1 MKNILIFPCGSEIG
15 LEIHRALKYNKHFK
29 LIGGSSVEDHGK
41 FVYENYIGGI
51 PFIND
56 ENFVERVN
64 ELVLNN
70 HIDAIYPTMDSVIV
84 KLMQNKDFIGADIIS
99 SELETVEICLSKNK
113 TYKKLASDIKLP
125 LLYDSISSTSE
136 YPVFIKPD
144 VGYGSIGAKKID
156 DYEQAKQH
164 LRENDKA
171 IISEYLPGEEYSID
185 CFTDRNGNLL
195 FVGPR
200 IRRRIRNGISVNT
213 ITIDDTWGKEE
224 YAAIMDVIDSG
235 RFTMGKKT
243 EEFERKFASYFNSKY
258 AVMVNSGSSANLI
271 AFAALLYSGR
281 LSKGDEVIVPAV
293 SWSTTYYP
301 LFQHGLKLIFVDID
315 IDTLNIDINQI
326 EKSITDKTKA
336 IFAVNLLGNPND
348 YDLLK
353 KICNKYGL
361 ILIEDNCE
369 ALGAKFNNQYTGTFG
384 LLNTFSTFYSH
395 HICTMEG
402 GVVLTDDLEL
412 YHYLLSIRAH
422 GWTRSLPSDSPI
434 FQKSENDFY
443 ESYNFILPGYNVRP
457 LEIEAAVGLCQIDRI
472 EEIIKKRRE
481 NAAYFVSIFGEC
493 KNIFIQKE
501 TGMSSWFGFSLILKN
516 ELAGQ
521 REIIVNRLMN
531 NGIEVRPIVA
541 GNFTRN
547 PVIKYL
553 DLEIK
558 YPLIKADYIHNNGF
572 FIGNHSKEIFMQIEN
587 VYRVIKNKR

>member
-213 ITIDDTWGKEE
+213 ITIDDQKGEFKNIAE
-224 YAAIMDVIDSG
+224 IINSVIDLKG
-235 RFTMGKKT
+235 AWFFQMKRDKN
-243 EEFERKFASYFNSKY
+243 EELTLLEIAARIG
-258 AVMVNSGSSANLI
+258 GSS
-271 AFAALLYSGR
+271 G
-281 LSKGDEVIVPAV
+281 
-293 SWSTTYYP
+293 
-301 LFQHGLKLIFVDID
+301 IFRPRGINFPEL
-315 IDTLNIDINQI
+315 TLWDHFN
-326 EKSITDKTKA
+326 
-336 IFAVNLLGNPND
+336 
-348 YDLLK
+348 YD
-353 KICNKYGL
+353 
-361 ILIEDNCE
+361 
-369 ALGAKFNNQYTGTFG
+369 
-384 LLNTFSTFYSH
+384 
-395 HICTMEG
+395 
-402 GVVLTDDLEL
+402 V
-412 YHYLLSIRAH
+412 
-422 GWTRSLPSDSPI
+422 
-434 FQKSENDFY
+434 
-443 ESYNFILPGYNVRP
+443 
-457 LEIEAAVGLCQIDRI
+457 
-472 EEIIKKRRE
+472 EII
-481 NAAYFVSIFGEC
+481 
-493 KNIFIQKE
+493 
-501 TGMSSWFGFSLILKN
+501 
-516 ELAGQ
+516 
-521 REIIVNRLMN
+521 
-531 NGIEVRPIVA
+531 
-541 GNFTRN
+541 
-547 PVIKYL
+547 
-553 DLEIK
+553 D
-558 YPLIKADYIHNNGF
+558 NGF
-572 FIGNHSKEIFMQIEN
+572 QVEMDRAFDC
-587 VYRVIKNKR
+587 VYKIPVEL